1 MESSKSVAVKNP
13 QMKDFWRA
21 FEDFKSEFTRIQ
33 WTEEGEVAKTVKI
46 VVISTFVAGLA
57 LYGADLFVRGF
68 LHGFEVLFR
77 AIAG

>member
-1 MESSKSVAVKNP
+1 MESSKTTAAQTPSMKN
-13 QMKDFWRA
+13 FWRA

-33 WTEEGEVAKTVKI
+33 WTEEGEVTKTAKI
-46 VVISTFVAGLA
+46 VVISTFVSGLV